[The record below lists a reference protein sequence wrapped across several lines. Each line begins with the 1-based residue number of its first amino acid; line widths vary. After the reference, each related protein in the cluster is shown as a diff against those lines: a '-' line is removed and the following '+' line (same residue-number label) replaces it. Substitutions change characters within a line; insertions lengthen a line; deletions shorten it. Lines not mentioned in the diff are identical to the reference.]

1 MGRYS
6 DYILISDMD
15 GTLLNSQREISAE
28 SRAALGRFVAEGGNF
43 CVATGR
49 TPEDARRLVQGVE
62 INTACVFFNGAMLFD
77 YRENKILRQFTL
89 PEAKWREFA
98 AYVVEHFPKLCTQ
111 VFTAEVCYVVSE
123 LSLDDPLWE
132 RATYKHIFAPLSEAA
147 DKEWLKIMVHG
158 EPAMLSQMREAAVE
172 FGMDELANHFWA
184 ADVCYEFVS
193 KDASKGHMLKY
204 LRQLPENRG
213 RKIIAMGD
221 YGNDTYMLQM
231 ADLGVASGNAHA
243 DTKAAADIVG
253 VNCDEHLA
261 AYVIGLIDDID
272 KIFAHRTP

>member
-15 GTLLNSQREISAE
+15 GTLLNSEREISRE
-28 SRAALGRFVAEGGNF
+28 NREALRRFVSGGGNF

-49 TPEDARRLVQGVE
+49 TPEDTRQFLQGVE

-77 YRENKILRQFTL
+77 YRENKIIRKFTL
-89 PEAKWREFA
+89 SGKRWREFA
-98 AYVVEHFPKLCTQ
+98 AYVVEHFPGLCTQ
-111 VFTAEVCYVVSE
+111 VFTVEVCYVVSE
-123 LSLDDPLWE
+123 LNLDDPLWE
-132 RATYKHIFAPLSEAA
+132 RATYEHVFCPLAEAA

-158 EPAMLSQMREAAVE
+158 DPALIRRMRAAAVE
-172 FGMDELANHFWA
+172 LGMDELSNHFFA

-193 KDASKGHMLKY
+193 RDASKGHMLQY
-204 LRQLPENRG
+204 LRRLPENKG
-213 RKIIAMGD
+213 RKIIAQGD

-231 ADLGVASGNAHA
+231 ADVGVASANAHE

-253 VNCDEHLA
+253 VNCNEHLA
-261 AYVIGLIDDID
+261 AYVIGLIDKGEI
-272 KIFAHRTP
+272 